1 MVLWLS
7 YKIFLKRYH
16 QNSQLWLWQNGF
28 KQGRHHA
35 VSLNQ
40 NMVRKLFIY
49 LKETKE
55 IGLKTTAGF
64 QPCFGSCS
72 SITFAPWCFFV
83 VTVILHTLTSL
94 QNTPVLFLVLVEQI
108 RLPFLCLAFCSMP
121 SHLLCALTT
130 LLCVAT
136 RCESA
141 VAWSVPTFADVI
153 SEIDHDSKTSAKLH
167 YYTEVWRGNCFLVLA
182 HVII

>member
-49 LKETKE
+49 LKEAKE

-94 QNTPVLFLVLVEQI
+94 QNTPVLFSCACWTNQAPIPMPGILLYAFPPALCTHHTPLRSHQMWV
-108 RLPFLCLAFCSMP
+108 RL
-121 SHLLCALTT
+121 
-130 LLCVAT
+130 
-136 RCESA
+136 
-141 VAWSVPTFADVI
+141 AWSVPTFADVI